1 MSEVDVQRKLLPKS
15 ACRGKEKGTGQISG
29 SSRCRD
35 AHSNLVFFTFPSY
48 LTCPSFV
55 SLVIP
60 NSAISTP
67 SFHSIHFMLFKF
79 AQ

>member
-1 MSEVDVQRKLLPKS
+1 VD
-15 ACRGKEKGTGQISG
+15 KEKGTGQISG

-55 SLVIP
+55 SPGTISKP
-60 NSAISTP
+60 NSGFRQS
-67 SFHSIHFMLFKF
+67 KF
-79 AQ
+79 N